1 MRPPRF
7 SVRARSFYR
16 KHLSL
21 LWRKSE
27 WPIVVL
33 AASTAFVLGAVGFS
47 EHSASADESHTLL
60 DIVYL
65 TIQLFVLQSGA
76 VTPSL
81 PWQLEIA
88 RFLAPAIAGYTA
100 ARALAQ
106 ALRRQLQSLHAGFF
120 KNHVVIAG
128 LGKRGMLLAEAFY
141 RRGERVIVIE
151 SDDANDFI
159 PLCVALGIPV
169 LEGDARQAGTL
180 LLAGIRRAARLF
192 AVGSDDGINAEIA
205 VQARTLCAQRT
216 GNPLTCHLH
225 LVDPALCELL
235 QERELS
241 IVASDR
247 GARFEFF
254 NIFETGAREILKEY
268 PAFEPKSQL
277 RQHLV
282 VVGVGHFGESLIVYA
297 AKAWWKTRS
306 LRGGRLRVTLLD
318 RNATQRQKMLSVRYP
333 RLEQACELIPID
345 MDIDSPEFLQGVF
358 LEDDSDR
365 HGVTS
370 IYVCLDDD
378 AVALSAGLMLHEVV
392 KGLDIPVVVRQAGEG
407 GLGSFLQKRV
417 PDSSRGEGLESFP
430 LLEKTCQPDLLVGG
444 TYEVLARA
452 IHEKYITT
460 QLKAKPAV
468 DPALVPWEHLPE
480 ALKES
485 NRQQADSI
493 GTKLNRFR
501 CILEPLRD
509 WDASIFKFS
518 PQEEEVL
525 ARMEHDRWL
534 SERRQRGWK
543 HNALGKDLKGK
554 ASPALVPWEQLGEE
568 AKRIDRESIQNLP
581 LFLAEIG
588 LGIRRLPAVG
598 SPKGR

>member
-1 MRPPRF
+1 M
-7 SVRARSFYR
+7 
-16 KHLSL
+16 
-21 LWRKSE
+21 
-27 WPIVVL
+27 VVL

-47 EHSASADESHTLL
+47 EHSASADESRTLL

-76 VTPSL
+76 VTPPL
-81 PWQLEIA
+81 PWQLDIA

-151 SDDANDFI
+151 SDQANDFI

-192 AVGSDDGINAEIA
+192 AVGSNDGINAEIA

-216 GNPLTCHLH
+216 GTPLTCHLH

-282 VVGVGHFGESLIVYA
+282 VVGVGHFGESLIVHA

-318 RNATQRQKMLSVRYP
+318 RNATQRKKMLSVRYP

-358 LEDDSDR
+358 LEDNSDR

-370 IYVCLDDD
+370 MYVCLDDD
-378 AVALSAGLMLHEVV
+378 AVALSAGLMLHDVV

-407 GLGSFLQKRV
+407 GLGSFIQERA
-417 PDSSRGEGLESFP
+417 PDASRGEGLESFP
-430 LLEKTCQPDLLVGG
+430 LLEKTCQPDLLLGG
-444 TYEVLARA
+444 TCEVLARA
-452 IHEKYITT
+452 IHEEYTSV
-460 QLKAKPAV
+460 QVEGGKAA
-468 DPALVPWEHLPE
+468 DPARVRWEKLPE

-485 NRQQADSI
+485 NRRQADSI
-493 GTKLNRFR
+493 GAKLGRFR
-501 CILEPLRD
+501 CIIEPLRD
-509 WDASIFKFS
+509 WDAPAFEFS
-518 PQEEEVL
+518 SEEVEVL
-525 ARMEHDRWL
+525 ARLEHARWL
-534 SERRQRGWK
+534 SERRRGGWRFDP
-543 HNALGKDLKGK
+543 LRKDLDKK
-554 ASPALVPWEQLGEE
+554 ATPALVPWEQLTED
-568 AKRIDRESIQNLP
+568 AKHISRESVRNLP
-581 LFLAEIG
+581 HLLADIG
-588 LGIRRLPAVG
+588 FRIRRLEAER